1 MSVHFTAP
9 WRLPILSILAL
20 LTAIITPPASAQTV
34 LTDAERI
41 VNGLEKAKLWCAHC
55 HVVEPNSGTVAQSDV
70 PSFTG
75 IAARPDQTL
84 EKTENGIL
92 DPHPPMPDL
101 QLSRDQVRDLSLY
114 IMSLRP

>member
-1 MSVHFTAP
+1 MSVQSLAP
-9 WRLPILSILAL
+9 WRMTTLLAL
-20 LTAIITPPASAQTV
+20 AFLTAGIASAQTP

-41 VNGLEKAKLWCAHC
+41 ANGLEKAKLWCAHC
-55 HVVEPNSGTVAQSDV
+55 HVVEPNSGAVAQSDV
-70 PSFTG
+70 PSFAG

-101 QLSRDQVRDLSLY
+101 QLSREQVRDLSLY